1 MTKKGKSIGKMD
13 QWIKVL
19 LLSQRNGVQALEST
33 WKERADSH
41 ELSSDSIYAMRYM
54 HVPCKSINKT

>member
-19 LLSQRNGVQALEST
+19 LLSQRNGVQALGST

-41 ELSSDSIYAMRYM
+41 ELASDSIYAMR
-54 HVPCKSINKT
+54 